1 MKKSIFLFIWVIFF
15 FGLCCTENPFYKN
28 PEEVKTQRTVTG
40 QVLLN
45 DQNTPDS
52 IFVWLEEFDIST
64 YSDANGQFLMRLPPP
79 EKQAGGGVD
88 GIFNLFFYVSN
99 FRIDS
104 VSLAVKNGEFV
115 YGSAGIN
122 TQGELIQPVV
132 LQKLMEIETVV
143 SPDTF
148 TSCYDKF
155 VVVKLRLKAFS
166 PQVNIAALTDYEQ
179 NISGII
185 LKRIHSQ
192 EALTTII
199 RSHMSQLNTQI
210 IISGFKEYVSYYKY
224 DYCSF
229 PAGDYQII
237 PFLWVEQLGI
247 PPELFENL
255 GIPPHQ
261 ISLDYLKIPVK
272 RRGGEFRIDPSPGR
286 GAGGSPS

>member
-1 MKKSIFLFIWVIFF
+1 MRNFILLFMWVIFII
-15 FGLCCTENPFYKN
+15 GLHCTENPFYKN

-40 QVLLN
+40 HVLLN
-45 DQNTPDS
+45 DQSTPDS
-52 IFVWLEEFDIST
+52 IFVWLEEFDIGT
-64 YSDANGQFLMRLPPP
+64 YSDANGIFSMRLPPP

-104 VSLAVKNGEFV
+104 VRLAVKNGEFV
-115 YGSAGIN
+115 YGSADIN
-122 TQGELIQPVV
+122 SQGVLIQPVV
-132 LQKLMEIETVV
+132 LQKLLEIETVV

-155 VVVKLRLKAFS
+155 VIVKLRLKAFF

-185 LKRIHSQ
+185 LKRNRSE
-192 EALTTII
+192 EALVTII

-210 IISGFKEYVSYYKY
+210 TISGFKEYISYYKY

-229 PAGDYQII
+229 PAGDYEII
-237 PFLWVEQLGI
+237 PFLWVEQPTI

-255 GIPPHQ
+255 GISPHQ
-261 ISLDYLKIPVK
+261 ISLDYLRIPVK
-272 RRGGEFRIDPSPGR
+272 RQGGEFRIDPSPGR
-286 GAGGSPS
+286 GGGGSPS